1 MMLFIDTQ
9 YTDLGDGELIS
20 LGMVSK
26 NLKHEFY
33 AERLDF
39 DRNACSE
46 SLKAQIFPLL
56 GKTPDTQL
64 TDSQLAERMYTW
76 FGTLPQKITLAGYS
90 LIELNLMWN
99 VFNGKI
105 PSNQFTDYY
114 LRKLNKS
121 RDFHEGIETYLEI
134 GGRSPYNALDAVRAK
149 RAGWMA
155 WETAHHAWE
164 QSLLQRHIKQNSIQ
178 ED

>member
-26 NLKHEFY
+26 NLEHEFY

-39 DRNACSE
+39 NRDACSE

-56 GKTPDTQL
+56 GKIPDAQL

-76 FGTLPQKITLAGYS
+76 FGNLPQKITLAGYS
-90 LIELNLMWN
+90 LIELNLMWGA
-99 VFNGKI
+99 FSGKT

-114 LRKLNKS
+114 LRKLNKGPAY
-121 RDFHEGIETYLEI
+121 HESIEKYLEI
-134 GGRSPYNALDAVRAK
+134 EGRSPYHALDAARAK
-149 RAGWMA
+149 RAGWVA
-155 WETAHHAWE
+155 WEFSNQKWAE
-164 QSLLQRHIKQNSIQ
+164 LQSQKRWLG
-178 ED
+178 ETF

>member
-1 MMLFIDTQ
+1 MLFVDTQ

-33 AERLDF
+33 VERLDF
-39 DRNACSE
+39 NRDACSE

-56 GKTPDTQL
+56 GKKPDAQL
-64 TDSQLAERMYTW
+64 TDLQLAECMYTW

-90 LIELNLMWN
+90 LIELNLMWE
-99 VFNGKI
+99 VFSGKI

-121 RDFHEGIETYLEI
+121 RDFYEGIDKYLELE
-134 GGRSPYNALDAVRAK
+134 GRSPYHALDAARAK
-149 RAGWMA
+149 QAGWKA
-155 WETAHHAWE
+155 WEISHREWLERYNQKTKI
-164 QSLLQRHIKQNSIQ
+164 L
-178 ED
+178 